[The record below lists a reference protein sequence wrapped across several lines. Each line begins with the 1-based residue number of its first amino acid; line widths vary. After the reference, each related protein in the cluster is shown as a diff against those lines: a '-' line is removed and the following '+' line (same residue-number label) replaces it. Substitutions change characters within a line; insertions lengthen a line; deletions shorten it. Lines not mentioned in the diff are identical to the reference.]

1 MMINKINII
10 LNLFN
15 NRHKKNIKMNKW
27 ENKNKKISLDKY
39 KESEKYNNN
48 EINKNLNNL
57 RNHLKVI
64 ELFYKKINKNQI
76 GLIQIQ
82 GKHKPHII

>member
-1 MMINKINII
+1 
-10 LNLFN
+10 
-15 NRHKKNIKMNKW
+15 MNKW

-64 ELFYKKINKNQI
+64 ELFYKKINKN
-76 GLIQIQ
+76 
-82 GKHKPHII
+82 